1 MLACAQEAMLA
12 RGMLRGAPLVTSSRL
27 LSSLLLVQSL
37 REVVSGNGLHERFP
51 STLDARPVSSFSC
64 ESSRFSLQPALW
76 QSALMQDHSDG
87 GPAWRA
93 VGVSGLGTDAA
104 PASDVT
110 PEDVLHFW

>member
-1 MLACAQEAMLA
+1 MLA
-12 RGMLRGAPLVTSSRL
+12 RGMLRGAPLATSSRL

-37 REVVSGNGLHERFP
+37 REVVSGKGLHERFP
-51 STLDARPVSSFSC
+51 STLDARPVSTFLC
-64 ESSRFSLQPALW
+64 EFSLQPALW
-76 QSALMQDHSDG
+76 QSALMQDHRDG